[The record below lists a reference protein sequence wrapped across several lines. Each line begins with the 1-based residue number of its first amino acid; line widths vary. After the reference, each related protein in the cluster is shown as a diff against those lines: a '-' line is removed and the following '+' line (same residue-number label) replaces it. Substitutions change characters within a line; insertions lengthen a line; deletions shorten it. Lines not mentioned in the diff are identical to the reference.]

1 MCQTR
6 AFSMQDFNSVERLV
20 ELFAF
25 NMQDFNSIHRRVE
38 LFAINV

>member
-1 MCQTR
+1 
-6 AFSMQDFNSVERLV
+6 MQDFNSVERLV